1 MPEIE
6 IRTAIP
12 EDTEAL
18 SSFEHGYYSDY
29 AWQMGLDVSQDSA
42 QVDFRRIRL
51 PRRIFVA
58 YPRSREEIFST
69 INQNAEMLI
78 AVLQGN
84 PVGYIKTLQSRNSKV
99 ARVLDLVVSSP
110 MRRQGIGRAL
120 VLAMMDYLRH
130 QSYHTLMLQMQSKND
145 PAIRMAE
152 KLGFGFCG
160 FQDHFFPNNEVAIFF
175 SRIIR

>member
-6 IRTAIP
+6 IRTAIS

-18 SSFEHGYYSDY
+18 SSFEHGYYSEFV
-29 AWQMGLDVSQDSA
+29 WQMGLDVSQDTA
-42 QVDFRRIRL
+42 QADFRRIRL
-51 PRRIFVA
+51 PRRIFIT
-58 YPRSREEIFST
+58 YPRSREEIFSE
-69 INQNAEMLI
+69 ISKNEEMLI

-84 PVGYIKTLQSRNSKV
+84 PVGYIKILKDRNSKV

-110 MRRQGIGRAL
+110 IQRQGIGSAL
-120 VLAMMDYLRH
+120 VLAMMDYLR
-130 QSYHTLMLQMQSKND
+130 QQGYHTLMLQMQSKND

-160 FQDHFFPNNEVAIFF
+160 FQDHFFPNNELAIFF

>member
-6 IRTAIP
+6 IRTAIS

-18 SSFEHGYYSDY
+18 SSFEHGYYSEFV
-29 AWQMGLDVSQDSA
+29 WQMGLDVSQDTA
-42 QVDFRRIRL
+42 QADFRRIRL
-51 PRRIFVA
+51 PRRIFIT
-58 YPRSREEIFST
+58 YPRSREEIFSE
-69 INQNAEMLI
+69 ISKNEEMLI

-84 PVGYIKTLQSRNSKV
+84 PVGYIKTFQTPNSKV

-110 MRRQGIGRAL
+110 IQRQGIGSAL
-120 VLAMMDYLRH
+120 VLAMMDYLR
-130 QSYHTLMLQMQSKND
+130 QQGYHTLMLQMQSKND

-160 FQDHFFPNNEVAIFF
+160 FQDHFFPNNELAIFF